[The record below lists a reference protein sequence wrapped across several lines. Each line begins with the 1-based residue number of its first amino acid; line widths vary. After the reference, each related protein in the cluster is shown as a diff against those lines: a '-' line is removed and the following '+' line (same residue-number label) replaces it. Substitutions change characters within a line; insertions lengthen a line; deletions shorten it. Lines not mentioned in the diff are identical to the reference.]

1 MKLKKK
7 SSYKKRRRKRKP
19 SEALNEAQKMSTV
32 IFSLSFLIL
41 LALIAYA
48 ARSLRRER
56 HSFFPAA
63 ERQNQL
69 ESARFAGLFAPT
81 ARDLARFEQEKHQ
94 RQFAEQREKLLTWA
108 TLVDFSAL
116 NNRPIF
122 KDEKLFAK
130 SWEDAVEILTGRTRS
145 VQDVRLL
152 TSFCLDNEINVNASL
167 VNSFHKIWAESPD
180 AKTTVEMFRLVANV
194 NDAELFLDVLIEAE
208 QFVKTQKLSE
218 ISAAELSELAE
229 SHYWLLSQQTRT
241 SGAGFLVKQKMT
253 DMRSEWT
260 QR

>member
-1 MKLKKK
+1 
-7 SSYKKRRRKRKP
+7 
-19 SEALNEAQKMSTV
+19 MSTV

-56 HSFFPAA
+56 HSFFPAT

-69 ESARFAGLFAPT
+69 ESARFSGLFAPA
-81 ARDLARFEQEKHQ
+81 ARDLARLEQEKHH

-108 TLVDFSAL
+108 TLVDFSSL
-116 NNRPIF
+116 NNRPVLED
-122 KDEKLFAK
+122 KKLFEK

-145 VQDVRLL
+145 VEDVRLL

-180 AKTTVEMFRLVANV
+180 ALTTSEMFRLAANV

-208 QFVKTQKLSE
+208 RFVKTNELPE

-229 SHYWLLSQQTRT
+229 SHYWLLSQPIRS
-241 SGAGFLVKQKMT
+241 SGAGFLIKQKMA
-253 DMRSEWT
+253 DLRREWSH
-260 QR
+260 R